1 MDNLTGISVFVCVAE
16 KLSFVDAGRLLGVS
30 ASAVGKTVTRLETR
44 LGVRLFH
51 RNTRSM
57 TLTAEGQLFL
67 QRCHFILAELAAAE
81 RELCDVRN
89 LPRGRL
95 RVSLPLIGTLLLPI
109 LSEFIKSYPA
119 IQLDVAFT
127 DSKIDLID
135 EGFDAAI
142 RIGETEDSRLLRK
155 SLGLFRRSLV
165 ASPDYLRAVG
175 CPKSPLELLN
185 HTCLLYRFPSTG
197 KIEPWSV
204 SGWDRL
210 LTNETLSTVSCNS
223 VEALTYLAVAGRGI
237 ACLPDFEIKA
247 PLSRRDLQILPFV
260 EESEPRQLTILW
272 PPSKKISP
280 KLRVFIDLLSAR
292 LR

>member
-1 MDNLTGISVFVCVAE
+1 MDNLSGISVFVCAAE
-16 KLSFVDAGRLLGVS
+16 KTSFVDAGRLLGVS

-67 QRCHFILAELAAAE
+67 QRCHLILAELAAAE
-81 RELCDVRN
+81 RELSDIRN
-89 LPRGRL
+89 APQGRL

-109 LSEFIKSYPA
+109 LAEFINSYPA
-119 IQLDVAFT
+119 IQLDIAFS
-127 DSKIDLID
+127 DRKVDLID

-142 RIGETEDSRLLRK
+142 RIGDTEDSGLLRK
-155 SLGLFRRSLV
+155 SLGAFRRSLV
-165 ASPDYLRAVG
+165 ASPEYIKKAG
-175 CPKSPLELLN
+175 SPKSPLELLN

-197 KIEPWSV
+197 KVEPWPI

-210 LTNETLSTVSCNS
+210 LANETVSTVSCNS
-223 VEALTYLAVAGRGI
+223 VEALTYLAVAGQGI
-237 ACLPDFEIKA
+237 ACLPDFEINA
-247 PLSRRDLQILPFV
+247 PLARNALLQLPLI
-260 EESEPRQLTILW
+260 ELPDPRQLTILW

-280 KLRVFIDLLSAR
+280 KLRVCIDLLSAR